1 MTADRQ
7 RLDAAWTALAELG
20 VTLADLQHDARP
32 ALPTFTDY
40 VPQVLSAAGPGA
52 LHAYR
57 GYWQR
62 MTTAWDHLAIDAVS
76 ASDIQALQRRVVASA
91 RARRNSR
98 GGRHAGELLIAAARA
113 FYNVAIADG
122 LIDTADSPAHRVR
135 KPRRLPTTRRAL
147 TPAELTEINQVARTT
162 GNDTILD
169 ALLLRLHTET
179 ACRRAGALDLR
190 LQDLDADR
198 GLLLLREKGGTM
210 RWQPISLDLA
220 TSLTQHAAARGAVPP
235 TDPLLRYRN
244 GKALTSHR
252 YDELWRRIGRHL
264 PWVAAQG
271 ITATGCATPP

>member
-1 MTADRQ
+1 MAADRE

-20 VTLADLQHDARP
+20 VTLADLQRDARP

-40 VPQVLSAAGPGA
+40 LPLVLAAAGPGA
-52 LHAYR
+52 LRAYR
-57 GYWQR
+57 SYWQR
-62 MTTAWDHLAIDAVS
+62 MTTAWGDLPIDTVT
-76 ASDIQALQRRVVASA
+76 ASDIQALQRRIVANA

-113 FYNVAIADG
+113 FYNQAIADG
-122 LIDTADSPAHRVR
+122 LVETADSPAHRVR
-135 KPRRLPTTRRAL
+135 KPRRLPSTRRAL

-179 ACRRAGALDLR
+179 ACRRAGALGLR

-198 GLLLLREKGGTM
+198 GLLQLREKGGTI

-220 TSLTQHAAARGAVPP
+220 TSLTQHAAARGAVLPG
-235 TDPLLRYRN
+235 DALLRYRN
-244 GKALTSHR
+244 GK
-252 YDELWRRIGRHL
+252 
-264 PWVAAQG
+264 P
-271 ITATGCATPP
+271 